1 MAGMPY
7 LLLGGM
13 GFWFYRSIK
22 SSQKKA
28 QDGASDPTDSGP
40 PFR

>member
-13 GFWFYRSIK
+13 GFWFYRSM
-22 SSQKKA
+22 KA
-28 QDGASDPTDSGP
+28 AQQQPDGDDPP
-40 PFR
+40 PSA